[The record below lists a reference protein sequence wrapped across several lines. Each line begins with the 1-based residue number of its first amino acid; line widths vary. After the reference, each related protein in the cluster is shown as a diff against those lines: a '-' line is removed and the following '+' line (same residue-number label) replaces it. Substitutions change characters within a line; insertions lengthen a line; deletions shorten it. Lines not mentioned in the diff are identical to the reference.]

1 MSGDF
6 AVLGDLCYWHL
17 CKFSASEI
25 AECNI
30 GTPVAGVGLVSSC
43 GLLGPHALSQ
53 GWCLH

>member
-43 GLLGPHALSQ
+43 GLLGPHA
-53 GWCLH
+53 